1 MGWIEMTKSVMR
13 DKNDFITITDD
24 GEECITSPMPPDETV
39 VEVRLKDG
47 SAARAWYSCNIMDAG
62 DWDFL
67 PMPADADEPD
77 IEADSIADQVVA
89 WRPLVVATATERSD
103 G

>member
-1 MGWIEMTKSVMR
+1 M
-13 DKNDFITITDD
+13 NDFITITDD
-24 GEECITSPMPPDETV
+24 GEHITSTMPPDETV

-47 SAARAWYSCNIMDAG
+47 TICPAWYSKDIQEAG

-67 PMPADADEPD
+67 PVEPGTDEPD
-77 IEADSIADQVVA
+77 MMEDSIADKVVA
-89 WRPLVVATATERSD
+89 WRPIAVTSGERAD